1 MAVQKH
7 IKTGKTHATKHRP
20 ATGKEIKE
28 CLGRDDPALL
38 SGLLQTGA
46 SLNEITQAC
55 EWLDDDDYM
64 GGDLGKS
71 MSPRTRMVCRLLQEE
86 EQPDESK
93 L

>member
-7 IKTGKTHATKHRP
+7 IKTDKIHTTKHRP
-20 ATGKEIKE
+20 ATGKEITE
-28 CLGRDDPALL
+28 LLGRDDPALL
-38 SGLLQTGA
+38 DGLLQTGA
-46 SLNEITQAC
+46 SLNEIMQAC

-71 MSPRTRMVCRLLQEE
+71 MSARTRMAYRILQKE
-86 EQPDESK
+86 EQPDESG